1 MEKPPKTWTIDRI
14 KGSGPGG
21 QHRNKRETGIRI
33 KDADTNITATS
44 TRRRSQN
51 QNLKSALEDLAQ
63 KIAKT
68 KQRKKIRFKTKA
80 TKSSKLKRLQGKK
93 KRGVI
98 KKNRGRP
105 NVDD

>member
-1 MEKPPKTWTIDRI
+1 MNKPPKTWTVDRI

-33 KDADTNITATS
+33 KDAETNITATS

-63 KIAKT
+63 KIAK
-68 KQRKKIRFKTKA
+68 KKERKKVRFKTKA
-80 TKSSKLKRLQGKK
+80 TRSSKLKRLQSKK
-93 KRGVI
+93 KRGAI
-98 KKNRGRP
+98 KKNRSKP
-105 NVDD
+105 NLDD